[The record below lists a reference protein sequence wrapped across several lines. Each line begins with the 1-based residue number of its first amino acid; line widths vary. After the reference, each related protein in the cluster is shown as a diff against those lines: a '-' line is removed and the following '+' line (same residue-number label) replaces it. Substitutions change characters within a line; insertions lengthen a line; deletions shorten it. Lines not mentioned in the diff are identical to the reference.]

1 MDTKKFKINTTETI
15 KSGKKIT
22 KSSILSKAGFTLVG
36 AFAGA
41 AFSSADSPEET
52 AQIEEELVQETPV
65 EEPQMESSQQS
76 YQADDDITEPQPLD
90 SNNYQEPHSEDNQE
104 DIDPN
109 TIAQNIAD
117 EIDPNDIDSANVI
130 TPDSYDYAYLPDGT
144 QQLVIVGHTP
154 DGTEFILA
162 DIDGDGIY
170 GDIFDTSGEMVAQ
183 IDGLYMSDI
192 LEMVDDTGGFLEAMY
207 EPWEVDPAIVY
218 EGEDLAETEEIDES
232 ELEEDILAQ
241 LTEDVEDGSE
251 SRDVVIDESVED
263 PEPPLEDEFEDENE
277 EDSDEDDD
285 ISYEEEDQD

>member
-52 AQIEEELVQETPV
+52 AQIEEELVQETTV
-65 EEPQMESSQQS
+65 EEPLMESSQQS
-76 YQADDDITEPQPLD
+76 YQTDDDITEPQPLD
-90 SNNYQEPHSEDNQE
+90 SNNYQEPHSEDNQ
-104 DIDPN
+104 DDNDPN

-144 QQLVIVGHTP
+144 QQIVIVGHTP

-218 EGEDLAETEEIDES
+218 EGEELAETEEIDES

-241 LTEDVEDGSE
+241 LTEDVEEGSE
-251 SRDVVIDESVED
+251 SRDVVIDDTEDVDD
-263 PEPPLEDEFEDENE
+263 PEFSDEESEDDPDDE
-277 EDSDEDDD
+277 EDDD
-285 ISYEEEDQD
+285 VFSYEEED